1 MVLLIS
7 HSRILISRNT
17 FSRLNYSPTPYLIST
32 RNPKNWP
39 QICKLSAV
47 RGAHSFGFVKARRD
61 KIFGGYLDESWCCL
75 CRQSEGDLEL
85 EAEIMEFMKK
95 SEKPM
100 MFPTREELARAG
112 RMDLVESIKK
122 IGGWYTLGWDEENV
136 EEEMDFDIGEFQ
148 RRVERI
154 DESVSTGEQ
163 DHRSW
168 SGNDKEDGF
177 SSSSDSNS
185 ENLNSTLLAS
195 SSPSGR
201 SLETSAA
208 ADTGIEGILNRL
220 EKQRS
225 SNFGVDLEQFG
236 YGTHATSKDEAD
248 NNHFGTSFD
257 VARVENGDNGRH
269 PTGFRHQGILNKPD
283 DKMSPNSEPETWR
296 NWSNQRAGFHYSEF
310 EAAEISFEKNIMEHD
325 RETYRDRLTAING
338 ESGEAWNVS
347 EEINLNH
354 IKSRIQHLELELS
367 TALRS
372 LRSKRE
378 EDITEE
384 VDKISVSDFQK
395 LSDERE
401 FQENEFMSAQEQLR
415 SIRAKMA
422 ILEGKMAMAITDAQK
437 IVEKKQ
443 EQIYRAHKAIHHL
456 RDTCIVWHN
465 SASEVLLTGSFDG
478 WTTQRKME
486 KSETGIFSVSLMLY
500 PGRYEIKFIVDGT
513 WKVDPLRPIVNGSGY
528 QNNLLIVT

>member
-1 MVLLIS
+1 MVLLISS
-7 HSRILISRNT
+7 HSRILISHNT
-17 FSRLNYSPTPYLIST
+17 FSRLNYSLTPFLISR

-39 QICKLSAV
+39 QICKLTAV
-47 RGAHSFGFVKARRD
+47 PGAHSFGFVKARRD
-61 KIFGGYLDESWCCL
+61 KNFGGYLDESWCCL
-75 CRQSEGDLEL
+75 CMQSEGDLEL

-95 SEKPM
+95 SEKPT
-100 MFPTREELARAG
+100 MFPTRDELARAG

-122 IGGWYTLGWDEENV
+122 MGGWYTLGWDEENV
-136 EEEMDFDIGEFQ
+136 EKDMDFDIGEFQ

-154 DESVSTGEQ
+154 GESVSMGEQ
-163 DHRSW
+163 DNCSW
-168 SGNDKEDGF
+168 SGNDKEDVF

-185 ENLNSTLLAS
+185 ENLNSALLTS

-201 SLETSAA
+201 SLEMNAA
-208 ADTGIEGILNRL
+208 ADTGIEGLLNRL

-236 YGTHATSKDEAD
+236 YGTHATSKDEA
-248 NNHFGTSFD
+248 NNNYFGTSFD
-257 VARVENGDNGRH
+257 VARVDNGENGRH
-269 PTGFRHQGILNKPD
+269 PTGLRHQGIYKPV
-283 DKMSPNSEPETWR
+283 DKMSSNSEPETWR

-310 EAAEISFEKNIMEHD
+310 EAAEISFEKDIVEHG
-325 RETYRDRLTAING
+325 RETYRDTLTAING
-338 ESGEAWNVS
+338 ESGEAWDVS

-378 EDITEE
+378 NMTEE
-384 VDKISVSDFQK
+384 VDGISVSDFQK

-401 FQENEFMSAQEQLR
+401 FQENEFMSTQERLR
-415 SIRAKMA
+415 SMRAKMA

-443 EQIYRAHKAIHHL
+443 EQIYRAHKAIQHL

-500 PGRYEIKFIVDGT
+500 PGRYEIKFIVDGI
-513 WKVDPLRPIVNGSGY
+513 WKVDPLRPIVNSSGY